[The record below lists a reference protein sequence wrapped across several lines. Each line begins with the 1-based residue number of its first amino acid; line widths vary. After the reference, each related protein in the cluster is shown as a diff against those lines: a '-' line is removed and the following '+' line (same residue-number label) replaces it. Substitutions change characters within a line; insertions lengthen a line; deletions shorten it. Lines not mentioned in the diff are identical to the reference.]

1 MKMKKQFPAIATAV
15 VAVAAVLVAAILLVS
30 FVKGN
35 SNGPVIEAGQ
45 VQDTVFE
52 EPSSFFETQTEET
65 GIFENPTELITEES
79 ELSTLMPPDITTDPA
94 LTQETS
100 EPVSADGT
108 TSVTEVVTQVV
119 HTTNEAFKKVF
130 TLPKAPK
137 YIPPD
142 TDIDFDTAS
151 IASYMYDPNGNYY
164 YTNDKDC
171 WQYNFGF
178 NEGYD
183 SMAPVTMM
191 FYDTVR
197 TKFVYDNKE
206 YLVQMWKGQYGYAFV
221 GGEIGIY
228 TRPVGSGGTHYNCAR
243 EDDWL
248 NMEMCFMW
256 DEYSDGNYRPVFN
269 RPYGKYWWCTG
280 FVVGFDGQK
289 NRHQFRLVAHITF
302 ESEEMANAFCQA
314 FEANGFKR
322 AASVNSSN
330 LDSFVQSGADVG
342 FVWQNITH

>member
-1 MKMKKQFPAIATAV
+1 MKNQKTLIFTAV
-15 VAVAAVLVAAILLVS
+15 LAVAAVLVASLLIINFSNTRNNPAIGEIPVSNTSDYHQDTAPYFEQSSLDFSQYSEESTSLLVS
-30 FVKGN
+30 QPELTTEAATGETTTL
-35 SNGPVIEAGQ
+35 PVGETT
-45 VQDTVFE
+45 TV
-52 EPSSFFETQTEET
+52 
-65 GIFENPTELITEES
+65 S
-79 ELSTLMPPDITTDPA
+79 EI
-94 LTQETS
+94 
-100 EPVSADGT
+100 
-108 TSVTEVVTQVV
+108 VTQVV
-119 HTTNEAFKKVF
+119 QATNKAFYEVF

-142 TDIDFDTAS
+142 SDINFDEAS
-151 IASYMYDPNGNYY
+151 IASYMYDPDGNYY

-183 SMAPVTMM
+183 SMAPLGMM
-191 FYDTVR
+191 VYDTVR

-206 YLVQMWKGQYGYAFV
+206 YLIQMWKGQYGYAFV
-221 GGEIGIY
+221 GGEIGVY
-228 TRPVGSGGTHYNCAR
+228 TRAVGSGGTHYNCAR

-248 NMEMCFMW
+248 NMEMAFMW
-256 DEYSDGNYRPVFN
+256 DEYQNGNYRAVFN

-280 FVVGFDGQK
+280 FVVGFDGNV

-302 ESEEMANAFCQA
+302 ESVEMANLFCEA
-314 FEANGFKR
+314 FEKNGFKR
-322 AASVNSSN
+322 MQSINSNN